1 MSNLTALAGA
11 RERALPNS
19 RATGL
24 GSATLSLYCSEEA
37 HYSVKRAAEV
47 LGIGGNNVRSIE
59 IDSERRMKPQALAMA
74 IDADR
79 KAGVIPMAVVATA
92 GTTLTGAVDSINEIA
107 DVCGDIWLHVDG
119 AYGLAAA
126 GTDSAGPLFKGLDR
140 ADSMSIDA
148 HKWLFVPKACS
159 ALLVKDPD
167 LLAHAFSHNEAYVP
181 HEHGEI
187 NAVDITLEYS
197 RPLRA
202 LKLWLAFKVHGA
214 SGMREALEANLAQAQ
229 LLYSMAKEAS
239 DFEVIDSIPQ
249 LSIVPTRHIP
259 TRLKASSAAQINEH
273 TSRLQLALIA
283 DGRIYISPAQ
293 IDGDTWLRPCFTNFR
308 TTNEDVVAAFHVI
321 REVSN
326 SLGND

>member
-1 MSNLTALAGA
+1 M
-11 RERALPNS
+11 
-19 RATGL
+19 
-24 GSATLSLYCSEEA
+24 
-37 HYSVKRAAEV
+37 
-47 LGIGGNNVRSIE
+47 
-59 IDSERRMKPQALAMA
+59 
-74 IDADR
+74 
-79 KAGVIPMAVVATA
+79 
-92 GTTLTGAVDSINEIA
+92 
-107 DVCGDIWLHVDG
+107 
-119 AYGLAAA
+119 
-126 GTDSAGPLFKGLDR
+126 
-140 ADSMSIDA
+140 
-148 HKWLFVPKACS
+148 
-159 ALLVKDPD
+159 
-167 LLAHAFSHNEAYVP
+167 P

-259 TRLKASSAAQINEH
+259 TRLKASSAAQINKH